1 MESNR
6 PVLSDVN
13 PVTGIFVI
21 GKAKCGKTT
30 LAKTIADK
38 LELVYVS
45 FTDIVTNFV
54 QEHNDMEI
62 LSIINDMKNG
72 KVLSDSQV
80 VKLILKRLRHWDC
93 QKLGWVIDGL
103 PFTKH
108 QA

>member
-1 MESNR
+1 M
-6 PVLSDVN
+6 
-13 PVTGIFVI
+13 I

-54 QEHNDMEI
+54 QEHNDMEV

-72 KVLSDSQV
+72 KVLSD
-80 VKLILKRLRHWDC
+80 
-93 QKLGWVIDGL
+93 
-103 PFTKH
+103 
-108 QA
+108 